1 MGDDFV
7 VIPQLHAQVVQARLV
22 PDGAALPLRV
32 GRRAAGCTEGVIPD
46 PTGRLTLSCRAVG
59 RDLNQK
65 HLGRWSRMDVWTSR
79 IRTPAPATK
88 DDIDIHAHQMTGHR
102 LR

>member
-46 PTGRLTLSCRAVG
+46 PTGRLTLSRRAVG
-59 RDLNQK
+59 LDLNGGCVDK
-65 HLGRWSRMDVWTSR
+65 PYPN
-79 IRTPAPATK
+79 PAPATK
-88 DDIDIHAHQMTGHR
+88 DESTSTAID
-102 LR
+102 